1 MFAKKQYKRRKYDL
15 VECLVTDVAFVSL
28 LPRVRQT
35 VVLVVSLLVEALPT
49 ELTDPGLVPV
59 VDPHV
64 GVEGGAPVEGL
75 PTGHAL
81 VWLLVGV
88 DDLVSAQS
96 GGLSEAFPAYFAHK
110 RSGSCKQ
117 RVMLGGRGAT
127 YLRKTPLKAPFCSLK
142 RKEHFVTYHSIDM
155 KKMQHPIN

>member
-1 MFAKKQYKRRKYDL
+1 MLLQVEIATKSLLTNVTSVRLVIVVSVHVECEIVNLKKRDCKIVLRNCRNSFECLPKNNTNEGNMTDL

-35 VVLVVSLLVEALPT
+35 VVLVVSLLVEALAT
-49 ELTDPGLVPV
+49 ELTDPGLVAV

-81 VWLLVGV
+81 VGLLVSV
-88 DDLVSAQS
+88 DDLVSAQ
-96 GGLSEAFPAYFAHK
+96 G
-110 RSGSCKQ
+110 
-117 RVMLGGRGAT
+117 
-127 YLRKTPLKAPFCSLK
+127 
-142 RKEHFVTYHSIDM
+142 
-155 KKMQHPIN
+155 

>member
-1 MFAKKQYKRRKYDL
+1 M
-15 VECLVTDVAFVSL
+15 ECLVADVTFISL

-49 ELTDPGLVPV
+49 ELTDPGLVAV

-75 PTGHAL
+75 PAGHAL
-81 VWLLVGV
+81 VGLLVSV

-96 GGLSEAFPAYFAHK
+96 
-110 RSGSCKQ
+110 
-117 RVMLGGRGAT
+117 
-127 YLRKTPLKAPFCSLK
+127 
-142 RKEHFVTYHSIDM
+142 
-155 KKMQHPIN
+155 

>member
-1 MFAKKQYKRRKYDL
+1 M
-15 VECLVTDVAFVSL
+15 
-28 LPRVRQT
+28 RQT
-35 VVLVVSLLVEALPT
+35 VVLVVSLLVEALAT
-49 ELTDPGLVPV
+49 ELTDPGLVAV

-117 RVMLGGRGAT
+117 
-127 YLRKTPLKAPFCSLK
+127 
-142 RKEHFVTYHSIDM
+142 
-155 KKMQHPIN
+155 

>member
-1 MFAKKQYKRRKYDL
+1 M
-15 VECLVTDVAFVSL
+15 ECLVTDVTFISL

-49 ELTDPGLVPV
+49 ELTDPGLVAV

-88 DDLVSAQS
+88 NDLVPAQS
-96 GGLSEAFPAYFAHK
+96 GGLSEPFPADFTHK
-110 RSGSCKQ
+110 RSGSCNKIQ
-117 RVMLGGRGAT
+117 
-127 YLRKTPLKAPFCSLK
+127 C
-142 RKEHFVTYHSIDM
+142 
-155 KKMQHPIN
+155 

>member
-1 MFAKKQYKRRKYDL
+1 MTDL

-35 VVLVVSLLVEALPT
+35 VVLVVSLLVEALAT
-49 ELTDPGLVPV
+49 ELTDPGLVAV

-81 VWLLVGV
+81 VGLLVGV
-88 DDLVSAQS
+88 DDLV
-96 GGLSEAFPAYFAHK
+96 PA
-110 RSGSCKQ
+110 
-117 RVMLGGRGAT
+117 
-127 YLRKTPLKAPFCSLK
+127 
-142 RKEHFVTYHSIDM
+142 
-155 KKMQHPIN
+155 